1 MLQLHLAACDRAGE
15 KQHMEGLR
23 GLSDFYTPN
32 YLSQQPVS
40 IKKDMSWFLFLF
52 FFFFLHM
59 QSFLRVPCYLTNDR
73 NLEHPCQV
81 LAMNWFPFF
90 FFFHR
95 LGQRSRDF
103 SGLTFGVSPTF
114 KLYCP
119 TEYPTR
125 FVGGIETI
133 KIHLVP
139 RLRRNP
145 WAFILTDFCSTW
157 NAIDSN
163 FLGSQWTKEW

>member
-1 MLQLHLAACDRAGE
+1 MTGRE
-15 KQHMEGLR
+15 KSSTWKGSEDSLIFTPQTISVSNQWTLKR
-23 GLSDFYTPN
+23 TCLDFC
-32 YLSQQPVS
+32 S
-40 IKKDMSWFLFLF
+40 F
-52 FFFFLHM
+52 FFFFFAHAKLFKGAM
-59 QSFLRVPCYLTNDR
+59 LLNKWQKSWASLPGTGNELVSF
-73 NLEHPCQV
+73 
-81 LAMNWFPFF
+81 FF

>member
-1 MLQLHLAACDRAGE
+1 MTGRE
-15 KQHMEGLR
+15 KSSTWKGSEDSLIFTPQTISVSNQWALKR
-23 GLSDFYTPN
+23 TCLDFC
-32 YLSQQPVS
+32 S
-40 IKKDMSWFLFLF
+40 FFF

-90 FFFHR
+90 FFFNR